1 MFLYLNQF
9 LSRITTFIWS
19 MFLSKKVYNQV
30 EAASLGPW
38 ELSNE
43 LTQQIQYTVENLF
56 SQCRVY
62 SKDLDSKLNL
72 VDEL

>member
-1 MFLYLNQF
+1 M
-9 LSRITTFIWS
+9 
-19 MFLSKKVYNQV
+19 

-56 SQCRVY
+56 LQCRVY